1 MSEERIKLFVGTA
14 PNGEDAES
22 QMVLEYTARKHCS
35 MPIDIVWM
43 KHSNDPMDFRAGWKS
58 TTWATPFSGFR

>member
-22 QMVLEYTARKHCS
+22 QMVLEYTAKKHSS

-43 KHSNDPMDFRAGWKS
+43 KHSNDHVARGDIMGK
-58 TTWATPFSGFR
+58 